1 MLHRV
6 KSGSKSCRVIRPDY
20 VSVAIAFWKKKKE
33 RKRKL
38 TTSELQATMYSAAS
52 DPLEEVLKDICI
64 TYLNLAVDN
73 LKSAKLCF

>member
-6 KSGSKSCRVIRPDY
+6 ISGSKSGRVMRPDY
-20 VSVAIAFWKKKKE
+20 INIAIALGKEKKK
-33 RKRKL
+33 KL
-38 TTSELQATMYSAAS
+38 TTSEFQATMYSAAS

-73 LKSAKLCF
+73 LKSAKLRF

>member
-1 MLHRV
+1 
-6 KSGSKSCRVIRPDY
+6 
-20 VSVAIAFWKKKKE
+20 
-33 RKRKL
+33 
-38 TTSELQATMYSAAS
+38 MYSAAS